1 MAPTLGL
8 TPQTNTHKFLCLTQ
22 YTQHILKTYITD
34 AYVEYYGID
43 RDTNTPYTFPTNFT
57 EDKLQE
63 FIHFTQCAMIGHIT
77 QDLMELSVIA
87 DNNLSDDIISY
98 LQLFRPL
105 LLLELMQHYEWTLTE
120 INEQITC
127 IEELWQYYCNVRLDK
142 LLETLTQTE
151 LKQIIEE
158 HIIDV

>member
-1 MAPTLGL
+1 MAPLLEL
-8 TPQTNTHKFLCLTQ
+8 TPPSNTHKFQCLTQ
-22 YTQHILKTYITD
+22 HTQHILKNYITD
-34 AYVEYYGID
+34 AFVEYYGID
-43 RDTNTPYTFPTNFT
+43 RDTYTFPADFT
-57 EDKLQE
+57 EDKLIDLIR
-63 FIHFTQCAMIGHIT
+63 FIQCAMIGHIT